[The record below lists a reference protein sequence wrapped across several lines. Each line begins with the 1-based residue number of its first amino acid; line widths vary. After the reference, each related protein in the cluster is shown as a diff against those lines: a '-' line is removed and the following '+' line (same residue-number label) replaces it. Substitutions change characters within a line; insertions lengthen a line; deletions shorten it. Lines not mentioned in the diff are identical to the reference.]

1 MYEELFWGNEEEK
14 IPLIVTFLGE
24 KQEDILDQISVV
36 AFFFFSLIWKNPL
49 QHRLHNWIIFRADER
64 LKDVYI
70 FMKS

>member
-36 AFFFFSLIWKNPL
+36 AFFFFSLI
-49 QHRLHNWIIFRADER
+49 
-64 LKDVYI
+64 
-70 FMKS
+70 

>member
-36 AFFFFSLIWKNPL
+36 AFFFFFN
-49 QHRLHNWIIFRADER
+49 
-64 LKDVYI
+64 LK
-70 FMKS
+70 KSFTTQTSELNNIPSR